1 MNTLKT
7 ITPGQ
12 ILDYSPSTTAEQA
25 VRLAVQYNYQWAGR
39 TWQIVDGALVY
50 GGRP

>member
-1 MNTLKT
+1 MPKLKP

-12 ILDYSPSTTAEQA
+12 VLNYSPTTTAEQA

-39 TWQIVDGALVY
+39 TWQIVDGTLVY